1 MQRFA
6 LGESFSRFK
15 WDFHFKTFP
24 SLKPLGDWLCSLQV
38 AEAVRQVQV
47 GGSGST
53 SAEDG
58 DRPGQDEVY
67 TPTLQVL
74 TLQQ

>member
-1 MQRFA
+1 MQRSA
-6 LGESFSRFK
+6 SGESFSRYK

-24 SLKPLGDWLCSLQV
+24 SLKPLGDWLQV

-67 TPTLQVL
+67 TTTLQVL

>member
-1 MQRFA
+1 MQRSA
-6 LGESFSRFK
+6 SGESFSRYK
-15 WDFHFKTFP
+15 WDFHFKT
-24 SLKPLGDWLCSLQV
+24 LKPLGDWLCSLQV

-67 TPTLQVL
+67 TTTLQVL